1 MESIGRYLKT
11 EREVRQISLEEI
23 AQTTRIPLRHLA
35 SLEDD
40 RLDKLPGDVF
50 VRGFLKS
57 YSKAVGLTI
66 GEVLRRYEH
75 QSRSTSVPPAEL
87 SAAAITGIASPER
100 GRRFG
105 LAIALVIILILF
117 TLALSIALRPR
128 HRETPVQLSSASQVV
143 GSAINAP
150 SATLAG
156 G

>member
-11 EREVRQISLEEI
+11 EREVRQISLEEL

-40 RLDKLPGDVF
+40 RLEGLPGDVF

-57 YSKAVGLTI
+57 YAKAI
-66 GEVLRRYEH
+66 GVTPDEVLRRYEH
-75 QSRSTSVPPAEL
+75 QSRSTSLPPAEP
-87 SAAAITGIASPER
+87 SAAAITGIAAPER

-128 HRETPVQLSSASQVV
+128 HRETPVQLSRATTTASLVI
-143 GSAINAP
+143 A
-150 SATLAG
+150 
-156 G
+156 

>member
-11 EREVRQISLEEI
+11 EREARQISLEEI
-23 AQTTRIPLRHLA
+23 AQSTRIPLRHLA

-40 RLDKLPGDVF
+40 RHEKLPGDVF

-57 YSKAVGLTI
+57 YAKAI
-66 GEVLRRYEH
+66 GITVEEVLRRYEH
-75 QSRSTSVPPAEL
+75 HSRSNSLPSPEPS
-87 SAAAITGIASPER
+87 SAPITGIAGPDR

-128 HRETPVQLSSASQVV
+128 HRETPVQLSSIETTSLVIA
-143 GSAINAP
+143 
-150 SATLAG
+150 
-156 G
+156 

>member
-11 EREVRQISLEEI
+11 EREVRQISLEEL

-35 SLEDD
+35 SLEED
-40 RLDKLPGDVF
+40 RLEGLPGDVF

-57 YSKAVGLTI
+57 YAKAVGLTI
-66 GEVLRRYEH
+66 DEVLRRYEH
-75 QSRSTSVPPAEL
+75 QSRSLSLPPTEP
-87 SAAAITGIASPER
+87 SAAPITGIAGPER

-128 HRETPVQLSSASQVV
+128 HRETPVQLSQSTLVLSSADI
-143 GSAINAP
+143 G
-150 SATLAG
+150 
-156 G
+156 

>member
-11 EREVRQISLEEI
+11 EREVRQISLEEL

-40 RLDKLPGDVF
+40 RLENLPGDVF

-57 YSKAVGLTI
+57 YAKAVGITI
-66 GEVLRRYEH
+66 DEVLRRYEH
-75 QSRSTSVPPAEL
+75 QSRSSNLSTEP
-87 SAAAITGIASPER
+87 SAAPITGIAGPDR

-105 LAIALVIILILF
+105 LAIALVIILFLF

-128 HRETPVQLSSASQVV
+128 HRETHVQLSLGVTT
-143 GSAINAP
+143 
-150 SATLAG
+150 TLAIS
-156 G
+156 

>member
-11 EREVRQISLEEI
+11 EREVRQISLEEL

-40 RLDKLPGDVF
+40 RLEKLPGDVF

-57 YSKAVGLTI
+57 YAKAVGLTI
-66 GEVLRRYEH
+66 DEVLRRYEH
-75 QSRSTSVPPAEL
+75 QSRSSALPQEP
-87 SAAAITGIASPER
+87 SAAPITGIAGPER

-128 HRETPVQLSSASQVV
+128 HRETPVQLSD
-143 GSAINAP
+143 
-150 SATLAG
+150 ATSLVSTGARIG
-156 G
+156 

>member
-11 EREVRQISLEEI
+11 EREVRQISLEEL

-40 RLDKLPGDVF
+40 RLEKLPGDVF

-57 YSKAVGLTI
+57 YAKAVGITI
-66 GEVLRRYEH
+66 DEVLRRYEH
-75 QSRSTSVPPAEL
+75 QSRSSNLPTEP
-87 SAAAITGIASPER
+87 SAAPITGIAGPDR

-128 HRETPVQLSSASQVV
+128 HRETPVQLSMSTTTQL
-143 GSAINAP
+143 AI
-150 SATLAG
+150 S
-156 G
+156 

>member
-11 EREVRQISLEEI
+11 EREVRQISLEEL

-40 RLDKLPGDVF
+40 RLERLPGDVF

-57 YSKAVGLTI
+57 YAKAVGLTLD
-66 GEVLRRYEH
+66 EVLRRYEH
-75 QSRSTSVPPAEL
+75 TSRQSSLPPSEPN
-87 SAAAITGIASPER
+87 AAPMTGIAGPER

-128 HRETPVQLSSASQVV
+128 HRETPVQLSSRPVAALLI
-143 GSAINAP
+143 G
-150 SATLAG
+150 
-156 G
+156 

>member
-11 EREVRQISLEEI
+11 EREVRQISLEEL

-40 RLDKLPGDVF
+40 RLEKLPSDVF

-57 YSKAVGLTI
+57 YAKAVGLTI
-66 GEVLRRYEH
+66 DEVLRRYEH
-75 QSRSTSVPPAEL
+75 QSRSSSLPPSEL
-87 SAAAITGIASPER
+87 SAAPITGIAGPER

-128 HRETPVQLSSASQVV
+128 HRETPVQLSS
-143 GSAINAP
+143 IDTAP
-150 SATLAG
+150 GLVIG
-156 G
+156 

>member
-11 EREVRQISLEEI
+11 EREVRQISLEEL
-23 AQTTRIPLRHLA
+23 AQTTRIPLRHLT

-40 RLDKLPGDVF
+40 RLEKLPGDVF

-57 YSKAVGLTI
+57 YAKAIGITI
-66 GEVLRRYEH
+66 DEVLRRYEE
-75 QSRSTSVPPAEL
+75 QSRS
-87 SAAAITGIASPER
+87 SALPSSEPSSAPITGIAGPER

-128 HRETPVQLSSASQVV
+128 HRETPVQLSSSERA
-143 GSAINAP
+143 
-150 SATLAG
+150 AG
-156 G
+156 LVTT